1 MMIDGIKNITM
12 DTNELLECLRWI
24 DIPDCKKYKEL
35 LESKDK
41 EVVKLAIELLNIDNV
56 DEHQI
61 KICRSRFLQEI
72 WLGDGLIEQLKIDES
87 KYYKSSISIVI

>member
-1 MMIDGIKNITM
+1 MKDN
-12 DTNELLECLRWI
+12 DVLEHLRWY

-61 KICRSRFLQEI
+61 KICRSRFLQEV
-72 WLGDGLIEQLKIDES
+72 WLGDGLIEQITINES
-87 KYYKSSISIVI
+87 KYYRNPVSIVV

>member
-1 MMIDGIKNITM
+1 MRNVKIFWQM
-12 DTNELLECLRWI
+12 DVSELLEILRWS

-56 DEHQI
+56 DKHQI
-61 KICRSRFLQEI
+61 KICRSRFLQEV
-72 WLGDGLIEQLKIDES
+72 WLGDGLIGQITIDES
-87 KYYKSSISIVI
+87 KYYRSPISIVI

>member
-1 MMIDGIKNITM
+1 MSA
-12 DTNELLECLRWI
+12 NEILEYLRWS

-56 DEHQI
+56 DEYQI

-72 WLGDGLIEQLKIDES
+72 WIENSLIGQLKIDEP
-87 KYYKSSISIVI
+87 KYYGTPVSIVI